1 MPYRHVLIVVLVP
14 IIMGFGFVIS
24 KPAMEFFPPILLNG
38 LRWSLSGLIMFW
50 FFPFPKKYF
59 KQIFFIALIGC
70 TIQYSLTYSGL
81 KIVDASSAT
90 LFVQAEV
97 PFGLLVAFL
106 ILGEKP
112 SIRNI
117 IGVIIAFIGIYILT
131 GDPKLEGKLIGV
143 LLLLTGAF
151 AWSLGM
157 VMAKPI
163 SKKIGGL
170 AVTAWVCL
178 FSGPM
183 LLLGSFIFDGN
194 TINYLSS
201 ADLQGWLIVGFLGL
215 IMQPIAY
222 GTWYQVMS
230 RNPVHKVMPLM
241 LLLPLT
247 GLSTAIFLLG
257 EDPSS
262 EVFLGGAIILFGIA
276 MILFEKKNKKK

>member
-14 IIMGFGFVIS
+14 VIMGFGFVIS

-143 LLLLTGAF
+143 ILLLSGAF
-151 AWSLGM
+151 TWAFAQVL
-157 VMAKPI
+157 AKPI
-163 SKKIGGL
+163 SQKINAL
-170 AVTAWVCL
+170 TLTAWIGV
-178 FSGPM
+178 FAGPQSILASTLIEGNPIEFIM
-183 LLLGSFIFDGN
+183 SANLMAWIIMLYLALIMNVLGYSLWYFVLGKYPVNFVMPGLLLLPVAGLLTAVLLLGETLTFYNLLGGSVV
-194 TINYLSS
+194 
-201 ADLQGWLIVGFLGL
+201 IVGVAL
-215 IMQPIAY
+215 ILI
-222 GTWYQVMS
+222 
-230 RNPVHKVMPLM
+230 
-241 LLLPLT
+241 
-247 GLSTAIFLLG
+247 
-257 EDPSS
+257 
-262 EVFLGGAIILFGIA
+262 
-276 MILFEKKNKKK
+276 NKRFTN

>member
-143 LLLLTGAF
+143 ILLLSGAF
-151 AWSLGM
+151 TWAFAQVL
-157 VMAKPI
+157 AKPI
-163 SKKIGGL
+163 SQKMNAL
-170 AVTAWVCL
+170 TLTAWIGV
-178 FSGPM
+178 FAGPQSILASTLIEGNPIEFIM
-183 LLLGSFIFDGN
+183 SANLMAWIIMLYLALIMNVLGYSLWYFVLGKYPVNFVMPGLLLLPVAGLLTAVLLLGETLTFYNLLGGSVV
-194 TINYLSS
+194 
-201 ADLQGWLIVGFLGL
+201 IVGVAL
-215 IMQPIAY
+215 ILINK
-222 GTWYQVMS
+222 
-230 RNPVHKVMPLM
+230 R
-241 LLLPLT
+241 
-247 GLSTAIFLLG
+247 ST
-257 EDPSS
+257 
-262 EVFLGGAIILFGIA
+262 
-276 MILFEKKNKKK
+276 N

>member
-14 IIMGFGFVIS
+14 VIMGFGFVIS

-143 LLLLTGAF
+143 ILLLSGAF
-151 AWSLGM
+151 TWAFAQVL
-157 VMAKPI
+157 AKPI
-163 SKKIGGL
+163 SQKMNAL
-170 AVTAWVCL
+170 TLTAWIGV
-178 FSGPM
+178 FAGPQSILASTLIEGNPIEFIM
-183 LLLGSFIFDGN
+183 SANLMAWIIMLYLALIMNVLGYSLWYFVLGKYPVNFVMPGLLLLPVAGLLTAVLLLGETLTFYNLLGGSVV
-194 TINYLSS
+194 
-201 ADLQGWLIVGFLGL
+201 IVGVAL
-215 IMQPIAY
+215 ILINK
-222 GTWYQVMS
+222 
-230 RNPVHKVMPLM
+230 R
-241 LLLPLT
+241 
-247 GLSTAIFLLG
+247 ST
-257 EDPSS
+257 
-262 EVFLGGAIILFGIA
+262 
-276 MILFEKKNKKK
+276 N

>member
-143 LLLLTGAF
+143 ILLLLGAF
-151 AWSLGM
+151 TWAFAQVL
-157 VMAKPI
+157 AKPI
-163 SKKIGGL
+163 SQKMNAL
-170 AVTAWVCL
+170 TLTAWIGV
-178 FSGPM
+178 FAGPQSILASTLIEGNPIEFIM
-183 LLLGSFIFDGN
+183 SANLMAWIIMLYLALIMNVLGYSLWYFVLGKYPVNFVMPGLLLLPVAGLLTAVLLLGETLTFYNLLGGSVV
-194 TINYLSS
+194 
-201 ADLQGWLIVGFLGL
+201 IVGVAL
-215 IMQPIAY
+215 ILINK
-222 GTWYQVMS
+222 
-230 RNPVHKVMPLM
+230 R
-241 LLLPLT
+241 
-247 GLSTAIFLLG
+247 ST
-257 EDPSS
+257 
-262 EVFLGGAIILFGIA
+262 
-276 MILFEKKNKKK
+276 N

>member
-14 IIMGFGFVIS
+14 MIMGFGFVIS

-143 LLLLTGAF
+143 ILLLSGAF
-151 AWSLGM
+151 TWAFAQVL
-157 VMAKPI
+157 AKPI
-163 SKKIGGL
+163 SQKINAL
-170 AVTAWVCL
+170 TLTAWIGV
-178 FSGPM
+178 FAGPQSILASTLIEGNPIEFIM
-183 LLLGSFIFDGN
+183 SANLMAWIIMLYLALIMNVLGYSLWYFVLGKYPVNFVMPGLLLLPVAGLLTAVLLLGETLTFYNLLGGSVV
-194 TINYLSS
+194 
-201 ADLQGWLIVGFLGL
+201 IVGVAL
-215 IMQPIAY
+215 ILINK
-222 GTWYQVMS
+222 
-230 RNPVHKVMPLM
+230 R
-241 LLLPLT
+241 
-247 GLSTAIFLLG
+247 ST
-257 EDPSS
+257 
-262 EVFLGGAIILFGIA
+262 
-276 MILFEKKNKKK
+276 N

>member
-1 MPYRHVLIVVLVP
+1 MPHRHVLIVVLVP
-14 IIMGFGFVIS
+14 VIMGFGFVIS

-143 LLLLTGAF
+143 ILLLSGAF
-151 AWSLGM
+151 TWAFAQVL
-157 VMAKPI
+157 AKPI
-163 SKKIGGL
+163 SQKINAL
-170 AVTAWVCL
+170 TLTAWIGV
-178 FSGPM
+178 FAGPQSILASTLIEGNPIEFIM
-183 LLLGSFIFDGN
+183 SANLMAWIIMLYLALIMNVLGYSLWYFVLGKYPVNFVMPGLLLLPVAGLLTAVLLLGETLTFYNLLGGSVV
-194 TINYLSS
+194 
-201 ADLQGWLIVGFLGL
+201 IVGVAL
-215 IMQPIAY
+215 ILINK
-222 GTWYQVMS
+222 
-230 RNPVHKVMPLM
+230 R
-241 LLLPLT
+241 
-247 GLSTAIFLLG
+247 ST
-257 EDPSS
+257 
-262 EVFLGGAIILFGIA
+262 
-276 MILFEKKNKKK
+276 N

>member
-143 LLLLTGAF
+143 ILLLSGAF
-151 AWSLGM
+151 TWAFAQVL
-157 VMAKPI
+157 AKPI
-163 SKKIGGL
+163 SQKMNAL
-170 AVTAWVCL
+170 TLTAWIGV
-178 FSGPM
+178 FAGPQSILASTLIEGNPIEFIM
-183 LLLGSFIFDGN
+183 SANLMAWIIMLYLALIMNVLGYSLWYFVLGKYPVNFVMPGLLLLPVAGLLTAVLLLGETLTFYNLLGGSVV
-194 TINYLSS
+194 
-201 ADLQGWLIVGFLGL
+201 IVGEAL
-215 IMQPIAY
+215 ILINK
-222 GTWYQVMS
+222 
-230 RNPVHKVMPLM
+230 R
-241 LLLPLT
+241 
-247 GLSTAIFLLG
+247 ST
-257 EDPSS
+257 
-262 EVFLGGAIILFGIA
+262 
-276 MILFEKKNKKK
+276 N

>member
-143 LLLLTGAF
+143 ILLLSGAF
-151 AWSLGM
+151 TWAFAQVL
-157 VMAKPI
+157 AKPI
-163 SKKIGGL
+163 SQKMNAL
-170 AVTAWVCL
+170 TLTAWIGV
-178 FSGPM
+178 FAGPQSILASTLIEGNPIEFIM
-183 LLLGSFIFDGN
+183 SANLMAWIIMLYLALIMNVLGYSLWYFVLGKYPVNFVMPGLLLLPVAGLLTAVLLLGE
-194 TINYLSS
+194 T
-201 ADLQGWLIVGFLGL
+201 
-215 IMQPIAY
+215 
-222 GTWYQVMS
+222 
-230 RNPVHKVMPLM
+230 
-241 LLLPLT
+241 LT
-247 GLSTAIFLLG
+247 FYNLLG
-257 EDPSS
+257 GS
-262 EVFLGGAIILFGIA
+262 VVIFGVALILI
-276 MILFEKKNKKK
+276 NKRSTN